1 MSAPENIPVG
11 WLLSAPGG
19 AREALI
25 GWFRTLRFRHSTGT
39 HLMVIESIAWPEVR
53 AIFFLAVPGG
63 NFNAFAVEML
73 RQARLARAAGKVV
86 PSGLPRRE
94 GGGRKPKRAGAMS

>member
-1 MSAPENIPVG
+1 MNTPENISVG

-25 GWFRTLRFRHSTGT
+25 GWFRTLRFRHSIGT

-53 AIFFLAVPGG
+53 AIFFLDSPSGDYE
-63 NFNAFAVEML
+63 AFSLGIL
-73 RQARLARAAGKVV
+73 REARLARAAGKVV
-86 PSGLPRRE
+86 PSGLPRRK
-94 GGGRKPKRAGAMS
+94 GGGRKSKRAGAML